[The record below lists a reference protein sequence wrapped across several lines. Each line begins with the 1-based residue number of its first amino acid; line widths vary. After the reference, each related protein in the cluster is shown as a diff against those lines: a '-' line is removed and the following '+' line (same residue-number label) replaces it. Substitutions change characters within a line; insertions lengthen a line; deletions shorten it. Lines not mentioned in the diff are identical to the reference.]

1 MADETPKTDSNPD
14 ISEVK
19 PTWYWVKDAKGYGSV
34 TATLVFVSFWATTL
48 AYIASIVQT
57 VGLITVRPFDVA
69 ASGAYFGLCLV
80 TYTARKYTDAK
91 YSAEK

>member
-1 MADETPKTDSNPD
+1 MADETLKTDSNPD
-14 ISEVK
+14 VSEVK
-19 PTWYWVKDAKGYGSV
+19 PSKLWITDAKGYGSV
-34 TATLVFVSFWATTL
+34 TATLVFVSFWVTTL

-57 VGLITVRPFDVA
+57 VGLVTIRPFDVA

-91 YSAEK
+91 YSPEK

>member
-1 MADETPKTDSNPD
+1 MADETPKDNNPD

-19 PTWYWVKDAKGYGSV
+19 PAWYWVCDAKGYGSV

-48 AYIASIVQT
+48 AYVASIAQT
-57 VGLITVRPFDVA
+57 IGTVTVRPFDVA
-69 ASGAYFGLCLV
+69 ASGAYFGLCLA

-91 YSAEK
+91 YGSDK